1 MSSSDSDEGSSP
13 DLNCALCPLN
23 ITRSEFIPHRV
34 HPSLG
39 VGLCQDC
46 YDDVVTPRAALSD
59 DEEGEEGEAAE
70 VDEDG
75 FESRCCC
82 CGDDGSL
89 LCCESGGPAPDAAGS
104 TLASAVLP
112 QDSLAGAASESPSS
126 STATPGAGGG
136 EGGGGTADSASGS
149 ASSSASASASGSASA
164 ASSDGCRRVC
174 CEKCVEMWLG
184 EDALRGLLDESQ
196 NIPFHCLVCER
207 PSLMEE
213 RAEAY
218 DAFVAKVRKGG
229 ETRRERRVERDEE
242 RDEERDV

>member
-136 EGGGGTADSASGS
+136 EGGGARRTPPQAPPRAPPLLLPRAPPLLLPRTGVAGSVAKSAWRCGWGRTPCVGCSTSHRTFHSTAWC
-149 ASSSASASASGSASA
+149 ASA
-164 ASSDGCRRVC
+164 
-174 CEKCVEMWLG
+174 
-184 EDALRGLLDESQ
+184 
-196 NIPFHCLVCER
+196 P
-207 PSLMEE
+207 P
-213 RAEAY
+213 
-218 DAFVAKVRKGG
+218 
-229 ETRRERRVERDEE
+229 
-242 RDEERDV
+242 